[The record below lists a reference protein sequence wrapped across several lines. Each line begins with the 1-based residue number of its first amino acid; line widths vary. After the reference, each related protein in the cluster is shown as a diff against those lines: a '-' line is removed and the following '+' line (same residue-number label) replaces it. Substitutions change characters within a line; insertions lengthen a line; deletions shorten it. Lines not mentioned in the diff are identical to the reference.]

1 MRSGLLQTLGD
12 NHADYLR
19 DESRLSGTAEFIAF
33 PGTEEDVRAVVASVA
48 ESGGSLTVQGART
61 GIAGGAVPKGGLV
74 LNLSRL
80 NKIGHCDVE
89 SGLLNVQA
97 GALLT
102 EVRAAAEAQ
111 HLFFPPDPTETS
123 ASIGGMIATNASGAL
138 SFYYGPTRKWVES
151 LRVVLADGSLLVLRR
166 GESRVAGHAFS
177 VTTEEGQLISGR
189 LPGIRMPR
197 VKSAAG
203 YYVAPEMDLIDLF
216 MGMEGTLGIIT
227 EAQLRVIPRP
237 AAVAGLTLFL
247 PSTEAALSYVRLAR
261 GEGVA
266 GQAGLVTR
274 PVAIE
279 YFNHD
284 TLSLLR
290 RMKQEGKVTG
300 AIPALLA
307 RYHTAVYLEFHGD
320 AEAGVEAAA
329 MAAIEAATA
338 VGGNDEDTWY
348 AASARDL
355 EAQKAFRHAVPESVN
370 LLISERRRGE
380 PGITKLGTDMS
391 VPDAALEEVM
401 ALYQDGLAA
410 SGLESVIF
418 GHIGNNHVHVN
429 ILPRTLAEYDCGK
442 ALYQTWAQRVVELGG
457 SVSAEHGIGR
467 LKAALLALM
476 VGAEGMAQMRELK
489 RLFDPGLR
497 LNPGVLF
504 R

>member
-1 MRSGLLQTLGD
+1 L
-12 NHADYLR
+12 
-19 DESRLSGTAEFIAF
+19 
-33 PGTEEDVRAVVASVA
+33 
-48 ESGGSLTVQGART
+48 LTVQ
-61 GIAGGAVPKGGLV
+61 AGT
-74 LNLSRL
+74 
-80 NKIGHCDVE
+80 
-89 SGLLNVQA
+89 
-97 GALLT
+97 LLT
-102 EVRAAAEAQ
+102 EVRAAAEAH

-123 ASIGGMIATNASGAL
+123 ASIGGMIATNASGAM
-138 SFYYGPTRKWVES
+138 SFYYGPTRNWVES
-151 LRVVLADGSLLVLRR
+151 LRIVLADGTMLALRR
-166 GESRVAGHAFS
+166 GEVRVTGRTFS
-177 VTTEEGQLISGR
+177 VSTEAGRIISGR
-189 LPGIRMPR
+189 LPGTVMPR

-227 EAQLRVIPRP
+227 EAQIKLMPRP

-247 PSTEAALSYVRLAR
+247 PSTEAALSFVRLAR

-266 GQAGLVTR
+266 GQAGLGAR

-279 YFNHD
+279 FFNHD

-290 RMKQEGKVTG
+290 RMKQAGKVTS
-300 AIPALLA
+300 AIPALSD
-307 RYHTAVYLEFHGD
+307 RYHTAVYLEFHGAD
-320 AEAGVEAAA
+320 ESDVEAAA

-338 VGGNDEDTWY
+338 VGGSDEESWF

-370 LLISERRRGE
+370 LLISERRRTE

-401 ALYQDGLAA
+401 AMYQAGLAA
-410 SGLESVIF
+410 AGLESVIF

-429 ILPRTLAEYDCGK
+429 ILPRTLAEYECGK
-442 ALYQTWAQRVVELGG
+442 ALYQQWAKQVVALGG

-467 LKAALLALM
+467 LKVALLALM
-476 VGAEGMAQMRELK
+476 VGAEGVGQMRDLK
-489 RLFDPGLR
+489 RLFDPDLR

-504 R
+504 LKGL